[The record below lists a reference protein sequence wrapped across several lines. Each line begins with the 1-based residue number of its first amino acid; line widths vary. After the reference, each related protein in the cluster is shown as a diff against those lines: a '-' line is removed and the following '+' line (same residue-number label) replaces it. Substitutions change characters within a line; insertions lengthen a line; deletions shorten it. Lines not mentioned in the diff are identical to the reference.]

1 VQVPFTQYFKLEPLL
16 AYHKVIPMEDF
27 MENVA
32 PKIWPA
38 GKRTGNCIDRFFKT
52 KIQYC
57 LKKLYYSIL
66 LHGQRNKGDKFIR
79 LQC

>member
-1 VQVPFTQYFKLEPLL
+1 MQVPFTQYFKLEPLL

-32 PKIWPA
+32 PKIWPT
-38 GKRTGNCIDRFFKT
+38 GKRTGNYIVY
-52 KIQYC
+52 I
-57 LKKLYYSIL
+57 LKLKFNTVKKMYYSIL